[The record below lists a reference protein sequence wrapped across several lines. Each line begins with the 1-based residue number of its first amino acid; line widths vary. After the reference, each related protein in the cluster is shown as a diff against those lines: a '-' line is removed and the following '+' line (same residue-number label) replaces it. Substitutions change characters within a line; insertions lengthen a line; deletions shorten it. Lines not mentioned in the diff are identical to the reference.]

1 MSAAPSVPVNAPDT
15 LRPLFAMGWLVLVFL
30 LLVPWAWT
38 SSEKPQAKPS
48 TLVDPSVLTAQALW
62 ADEQVLNAVWS
73 DQARQ
78 WTASQS
84 PSFHDDLPLSKAW
97 SDLDASVLAL
107 QDRAG
112 QVLQVQ
118 QLQKAQLLLE
128 PYTRK
133 GHPDIQRLANS
144 LQAHVGSLI
153 NQAPADAAA
162 TTLVLTW
169 GNLEQVVDDLNQIQ
183 LQLTEIRRWSI
194 SNSVAYDDKLPLRFH
209 QQMALVFPT
218 LYVQQLE
225 NHANLLFKS
234 RLAIENAMA
243 QAQLQALLNTAA
255 DPETTPQ
262 TNWWVLL
269 VCLLVGAGWLLALG
283 RAHAQTRAQTSVQ
296 TETMLAQHRAALQ
309 AVQSQLQEAMDKS
322 LVAASPPPP
331 AQAAMP
337 EAWAQV
343 QADVPDL
350 LGRVKTIQH
359 LFDAGRSQEWVA
371 RDLAILETKLRQ
383 WEKATQPGPDSP
395 DGAHNA

>member
-1 MSAAPSVPVNAPDT
+1 MSSEPSVPVNAPDT
-15 LRPLFAMGWLVLVFL
+15 LRPLYVMGWLVLVFL

-38 SSEKPQAKPS
+38 HSEKPQAKPP
-48 TLVDPSVLTAQALW
+48 TLVAPSALTAQALW
-62 ADEQVLNAVWS
+62 ADEQVLNAAWS
-73 DQARQ
+73 EQARQ
-78 WTASQS
+78 WTTSQG
-84 PSFHDDLPLSKAW
+84 PSLQADLPLSKAW

-112 QVLQVQ
+112 QILQVQ
-118 QLQKAQLLLE
+118 QLQKAQVLLE
-128 PYTRK
+128 PYTRR

-144 LQAHVGSLI
+144 LQARVASLLH
-153 NQAPADAAA
+153 QAPAGAAA

-169 GNLEQVVDDLNQIQ
+169 GNLEQMVDDLNQIQ

-194 SNSVAYDDKLPLRFH
+194 SNTVAYADKLPLRFH
-209 QQMALVFPT
+209 EQMALVFPT

-234 RLAIENAMA
+234 RLTIENAMA
-243 QAQLQALLNTAA
+243 QAQLQALLKPAA
-255 DPETTPQ
+255 DPETTSQ

-269 VCLLVGAGWLLALG
+269 VCLLAGAGWLLALG
-283 RAHAQTRAQTSVQ
+283 RAHAQTRAQTSAQ
-296 TETMLAQHRAALQ
+296 TDAMLAQHRAALQ
-309 AVQSQLQEAMDKS
+309 AMQSQLQEAVDKS
-322 LVAASPPPP
+322 LVVANPPPP
-331 AQAAMP
+331 VQAVMP

-343 QADVPDL
+343 QADIPDL

-371 RDLAILETKLRQ
+371 RDLAILEAKLCQ

-395 DGAHNA
+395 DGARNA